1 MAWEDYMIG
10 FQPLETGAVFAI
22 TDFQT
27 LESLAPSLSWW
38 GGTNGLMT
46 PYVIQS
52 STNLMDPASRETLG
66 TKAREQGTNSWAGTA
81 TDSPANYYR
90 ILAVPE

>member
-27 LESLAPSLSWW
+27 LEDFVPSLSWW

-52 STNLMDPASRETLG
+52 STNLMDATSWKTIG
-66 TKAREQGTNSWAGTA
+66 TKAREQGTNSWAGTS
-81 TDSPANYYR
+81 TDDPARYYR
-90 ILAVPE
+90 VLATP